1 MEIQKLKQEIGFGFK
16 LILETLDAEI
26 QEFFLYYSAVNVRSI
41 LFIYFF
47 LSCFNNCFCFL

>member
-1 MEIQKLKQEIGFGFK
+1 MEIQKLKQEIGFRFK

-26 QEFFLYYSAVNVRSI
+26 QECFLYYSAINVSSI

-47 LSCFNNCFCFL
+47 LSCFNNCFYFL